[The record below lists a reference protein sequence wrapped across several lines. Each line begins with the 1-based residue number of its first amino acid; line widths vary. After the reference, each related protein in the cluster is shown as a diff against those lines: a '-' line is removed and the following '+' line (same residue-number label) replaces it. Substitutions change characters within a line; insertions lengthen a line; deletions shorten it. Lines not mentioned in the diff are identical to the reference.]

1 MIRAAA
7 LLVLLA
13 GCHLSYLPRQPAAHG
28 PMLAEPSAACTRAN
42 RSAIIATGFA
52 AGLGIA
58 GGSSGVAAILT
69 ATDKVPLYAATAVG
83 LAFSVGAGVSGVLA
97 TTYGTRAAAACEGGG
112 VP

>member
-1 MIRAAA
+1 MIRAVV
-7 LLVLLA
+7 LLALLA
-13 GCHLSYLPRQPAAHG
+13 GCHWSYLPRRPAARG
-28 PMLAEPSAACTRAN
+28 VMLADPSAACTRAN
-42 RSAIIATGFA
+42 RSSLIATGFA

-97 TTYGTRAAAACEGGG
+97 TAYGTRAAAACAAT
-112 VP
+112 P